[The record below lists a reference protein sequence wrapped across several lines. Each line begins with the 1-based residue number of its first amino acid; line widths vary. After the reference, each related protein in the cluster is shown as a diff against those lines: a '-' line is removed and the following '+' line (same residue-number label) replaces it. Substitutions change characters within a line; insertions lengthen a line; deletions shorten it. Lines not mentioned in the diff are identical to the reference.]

1 MSIFAY
7 LKVRE
12 IESIYLSSIYLSI
25 FYLSFIFRA
34 QMPTTASA
42 AQAKARLPGLCAVL
56 PHGQQEPKALD
67 RPSANFQVR

>member
-1 MSIFAY
+1 MSIFIY

-12 IESIYLSSIYLSI
+12 IESIYLSSTV
-25 FYLSFIFRA
+25 FRA

-67 RPSANFQVR
+67 RPSANFQVH